1 MGRLAGFAQITRI
14 QPCDSQVGT
23 FAFQYLTS
31 HVQYTL
37 TFVLK
42 GALGLAVA
50 ALALAGNL
58 TGFEPKLL
66 SLVLF
71 QAACGVYLPA
81 TATLRSRL
89 FPEKHRAALTN
100 WIRVPLNLLVIL
112 LLLSATAF
120 TTHQLLLACAMLA
133 LVSLLLHFRL
143 TFVLAI
149 FESSRTALPVKLPG
163 Q

>member
-66 SLVLF
+66 RF
-71 QAACGVYLPA
+71 M
-81 TATLRSRL
+81 
-89 FPEKHRAALTN
+89 
-100 WIRVPLNLLVIL
+100 RVQGEF
-112 LLLSATAF
+112 LLS
-120 TTHQLLLACAMLA
+120 
-133 LVSLLLHFRL
+133 S
-143 TFVLAI
+143 
-149 FESSRTALPVKLPG
+149 
-163 Q
+163 